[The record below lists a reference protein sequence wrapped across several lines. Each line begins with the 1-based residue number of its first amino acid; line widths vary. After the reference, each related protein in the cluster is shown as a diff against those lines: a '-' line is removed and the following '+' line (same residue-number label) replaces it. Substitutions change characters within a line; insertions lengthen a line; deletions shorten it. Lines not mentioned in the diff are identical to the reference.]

1 LSKEPEVI
9 KTEAL
14 TELQQPFDASQPSTS
29 ACSIPISS
37 KNQSLIQI
45 KVESKSSTNATTTS
59 KSSNSHIFVRSD
71 EVKLEGLDGV
81 KLEPLATISDQIF
94 MPHSKNTTHDPP
106 SESAK
111 GCPGNTLALL
121 YKINGSPMTSITTVK
136 VEAEQVK
143 VEPLSTNQ
151 KFQPAI
157 VLFKI
162 ENPNNTADE
171 IEPQQVEKGLEGQTL
186 NVIFKINDETIQQ
199 PSFSSLTSSIKQVES
214 IKVEATSSHV
224 SAVRRSRLGLFWR
237 KHLVSRH
244 QSRQRAP
251 KRIIQSKRA
260 KAKQRL
266 IQYKEAIKSCS
277 QSQVEAVEISPP
289 HVAET
294 SLPIKR

>member
-1 LSKEPEVI
+1 
-9 KTEAL
+9 
-14 TELQQPFDASQPSTS
+14 
-29 ACSIPISS
+29 
-37 KNQSLIQI
+37 
-45 KVESKSSTNATTTS
+45 
-59 KSSNSHIFVRSD
+59 VRSD
-71 EVKLEGLDGV
+71 VVKLEGLDGV
-81 KLEPLATISDQIF
+81 K
-94 MPHSKNTTHDPP
+94 
-106 SESAK
+106 
-111 GCPGNTLALL
+111 
-121 YKINGSPMTSITTVK
+121 
-136 VEAEQVK
+136 
-143 VEPLSTNQ
+143 VEPLSTNKQ
-151 KFQPAI
+151 QFQPAI

-214 IKVEATSSHV
+214 IKVEPTTSHV

-251 KRIIQSKRA
+251 KRIIQSKRRA

-266 IQYKEAIKSCS
+266 IQYKETIKSCS
-277 QSQVEAVEISPP
+277 QSQVEAVEISLP

-294 SLPIKR
+294 SLPIKQ

>member
-1 LSKEPEVI
+1 M

-14 TELQQPFDASQPSTS
+14 TELQQPFDASQPSQPSQPTTT
-29 ACSIPISS
+29 
-37 KNQSLIQI
+37 
-45 KVESKSSTNATTTS
+45 KSSH
-59 KSSNSHIFVRSD
+59 SHISVRSD
-71 EVKLEGLDGV
+71 VVKLEGLDGV
-81 KLEPLATISDQIF
+81 K
-94 MPHSKNTTHDPP
+94 
-106 SESAK
+106 
-111 GCPGNTLALL
+111 
-121 YKINGSPMTSITTVK
+121 
-136 VEAEQVK
+136 
-143 VEPLSTNQ
+143 VEPLSTNKQ
-151 KFQPAI
+151 QFQPAI

-214 IKVEATSSHV
+214 IKVEPTTSHV
-224 SAVRRSRLGLFWR
+224 STRRSRLRLFWR

-266 IQYKEAIKSCS
+266 IQYKETIKSCS